1 MSTFAAMGSI
11 FRFKEFE
18 VNQQGCAMKINTDG
32 VLLGATVAANNPTRI
47 LDIGTGTGVI
57 AMMLAQRFP
66 DAQVDAVEIDEE
78 AFKRSKDNFQNS
90 PFQARIRGYFGSFE
104 EMQSTVPYDLIVSN
118 PPFYTNSLHNPD
130 SRKKLAR
137 HTDFDFFDKLL
148 VYAHEKLTPHGQLE
162 LILPVELAE
171 DVIEHGNSLGLHLR
185 KTISIRSFADSEV
198 IRNIITLSKTP
209 SSQVITEEFVIYQ
222 EKSVYSEAY
231 RTVLKPFFLAF

>member
-32 VLLGATVAANNPTRI
+32 VLLGATVDANNPTRI

-78 AFKRSKDNFQNS
+78 AYKTSLKNFQNS
-90 PFQARIRGYFGSFE
+90 PFQARIQGYFGSFE
-104 EMQSTVPYDLIVSN
+104 EMQSSVPYDIIVSN

-137 HTDFDFFDKLL
+137 HTDFDFFNKLL
-148 VYAHEKLTPHGQLE
+148 VFAQEKLTHNGQLE
-162 LILPVELAE
+162 LILPGELAE
-171 DVIEHGNSLGLHLR
+171 YVIEHGHAMGLHLR

-198 IRNIITLSKTP
+198 IRNLVSLGKNSVESTIKDDFIIY
-209 SSQVITEEFVIYQ
+209 EE
-222 EKSVYSEAY
+222 KGVYSADY
-231 RTVLKPFFLAF
+231 RRVLKPFFLAF

>member
-1 MSTFAAMGSI
+1 MGSI

-57 AMMLAQRFP
+57 AMMLAQRFT

-78 AFKRSKDNFQNS
+78 AFKRSTDNFQNS
-90 PFQARIRGYFGSFE
+90 PFKNRIQAYFGSFE
-104 EMQSTVPYDLIVSN
+104 EVKSNFPYDLIVSN

-137 HTDFDFFDKLL
+137 HTDFDFFNKLL
-148 VYAHEKLTPHGQLE
+148 VFAQEKLTLHGQLE

-171 DVIEHGNSLGLHLR
+171 YVIEHGHAMGLHLR
-185 KTISIRSFADSEV
+185 KTITMRSFADSEV
-198 IRNIITLSKTP
+198 IRNLITLGKNSVESTI
-209 SSQVITEEFVIYQ
+209 QDDFIIYEE
-222 EKSVYSEAY
+222 KGVYSAEY